1 MRFRYALGA
10 AAAAALSIVPMALAT
25 PARAAADPFFPV
37 AVVLGRF
44 AAPDPAEREPA
55 AVTYDPAAVPVGAW
69 ALVTERHLDG
79 GGTRVILR
87 LRGLPGDGDG
97 RAYEARVHTKTCGP
111 KAADAGPEYAKPL
124 KLDFTADRLGRGMG
138 EAVVAWRFGAGG
150 ARSVV
155 IGDGLACV
163 SVRFV

>member
-1 MRFRYALGA
+1 MRFRHALGA
-10 AAAAALSIVPMALAT
+10 AAAAALSIVPMVLAA

-44 AAPDPAEREPA
+44 AAPDRAEPEPA

-87 LRGLPGDGDG
+87 LRGLPGDG
-97 RAYEARVHTKTCGP
+97 RAYEARVHTKSCGP
-111 KAADAGPEYAKPL
+111 KPADAGPEYAKPL
-124 KLDFTADRLGRGMG
+124 KLDLTADRLGQGMG